1 MTPSVILLLAIIAVA
16 LALFIS
22 GRLRVDLVGLLVL
35 ATLALTGLVTTQ
47 EALAGFSSP
56 AVITVWAM
64 FILSN
69 GLTRTGLANRIGRP
83 LQRMSRSGEAML
95 VAAIMLTAALLSALI
110 NTVTVAA
117 ILLPAVMDVARR
129 SGRPPSRLLLPL
141 ALGCLLGGPFTAIST
156 PPNILV
162 TEALASAGHSTF
174 GLFDFTPITAAIVVA
189 GIAFVVVVGR
199 HFLPKDGPR
208 VIDSTEG
215 LGKSYGLE
223 EHLFTV
229 RIPGASPLVGKTLAD
244 SQLGSALSLNVVAI
258 QRRGQLELGP
268 RASEVV
274 AAGDTLVLHG
284 RPDSLDQFSGRSPLE
299 PAGTPD
305 IGSLA
310 WAVGDVSDESPL
322 IGLDASQVR
331 DQHRAQLIAIGGD
344 PSRGPDEPQRT
355 IRSGDRVLVRAEGSA
370 IDHLATIDPR
380 GAWRRAAKDEV
391 IAMLESPTSTSAWL
405 VPRRSVLSGTT
416 VGHNPLTDFGVD
428 VIAIERDG
436 LLQLLPPSDEPLV
449 PGDLILVDGPSEA
462 VELFQGFHRLEISEH
477 SERLLAELESQ
488 QIGVTEVLLTPRSTL
503 VGRTLGELL
512 FRDHYGV
519 TVLAIWSEGQAYR
532 SGLQHRELRF
542 GDALLVYGHR
552 RSIEAMGRDPD
563 FIVVDESAGVAPR
576 LEKATYAGLIMAGVL
591 VAAMT
596 GLVPIAIAAL
606 AGAALMVLSGSLTM
620 EEAYRGID
628 WKVVFLVATM
638 LPLGAAIEHTGA
650 AGLGAEAMLDAI
662 GGLSPRW
669 VVAALFLFTVVGTQ
683 VIPTAA
689 LVVMMAPIALNASA
703 ALGISPH
710 LLMMTVAISASSSF
724 ASPVSHPANMLVMG
738 PGGYRFIDYLKI
750 GAPLTLVAL
759 LVSVGLLP
767 VLFPP

>member
-1 MTPSVILLLAIIAVA
+1 VILLLAIIAVA

-69 GLTRTGLANRIGRP
+69 GLTRTGLANRLGRP
-83 LQRMSRSGEAML
+83 LQRMSRSGEAKL
-95 VAAIMLTAALLSALI
+95 VAAIMVSAAALSALI

-162 TEALASAGHSTF
+162 TEALAAAGHATF
-174 GLFDFTPITAAIVVA
+174 GLFDFTPITAAIVAA
-189 GIAFVVVVGR
+189 GIAFVVVIGR
-199 HFLPKDGPR
+199 HLLPTNGPN
-208 VIDSTEG
+208 VVHSTEG

-229 RIPGASPLVGKTLAD
+229 RIPAASPLVGKTLAD
-244 SQLGSALSLNVVAI
+244 SRLGSALSLNVVAI
-258 QRRGQLELGP
+258 QRRGRLDLGP

-284 RPDSLDQFSGRSPLE
+284 RPDSLDRFSGQSPLE
-299 PAGTPD
+299 PATIPD
-305 IGSLA
+305 VESLV
-310 WAVGDVSDESPL
+310 WAVGDIDDQSPL
-322 IGLDASQVR
+322 IGLDAAQLR
-331 DQHRAQLIAIGGD
+331 DQHRARLIALGE
-344 PSRGPDEPQRT
+344 PSSDGSDEAKRT
-355 IRSGDRVLVRAEGSA
+355 IRSGDRVLLRADVSV
-370 IDHLATIDPR
+370 IDRLKALDP
-380 GAWRRAAKDEV
+380 GADWRRAADDEV
-391 IAMLESPTSTSAWL
+391 SGFLDYPTALSAW
-405 VPRRSVLSGTT
+405 VIPSRSVLSGAT
-416 VGHNPLTDFGVD
+416 VGDNPLVDFAVD
-428 VIAIERDG
+428 VLAIERDG
-436 LLQLLPPSDEPLV
+436 LLQVVPPSDEPLV
-449 PGDLILVDGPSEA
+449 PGDLILVDGPSDA
-462 VELFQGFHRLEISEH
+462 LELFQGLHRLEISEH
-477 SERLLAELESQ
+477 TERLLAELESQ

-519 TVLAIWSEGQAYR
+519 TVLAIWSEGRAYR

-552 RSIEAMGRDPD
+552 RSFEAMARDPD

-576 LEKATYAGLIMAGVL
+576 LEKAPHAGLIMAGVL
-591 VAAMT
+591 IAAMT
-596 GLVPIAIAAL
+596 GQVPIAIAAL
-606 AGAALMVLSGSLTM
+606 AGAALMVLSGALSM

-650 AGLGAEAMLDAI
+650 AQLGAEAMLDAV

-669 VVAALFLFTVVGTQ
+669 VVAAFFLFTVIGTQ

-689 LVVMMAPIALNASA
+689 LVVMMAPIALSASTTI
-703 ALGISPH
+703 GISPQ
-710 LLMMTVAISASSSF
+710 LLMMTVAIAASSSF

-738 PGGYRFIDYLKI
+738 PGGYRFVDYVKI

-759 LVSVGLLP
+759 LVSVALLP
-767 VLFPP
+767 VLFQP